1 MKHFFYCYYFF
12 SITCFTCIGQGA
24 KEIDRKVNENKGT
37 FVVRE
42 IRKKKELHK
51 DSAEISIRFFSGF
64 CQLIKS
70 DSPNSITFFLID
82 NQEYK
87 TGIDGSGLVRTK
99 NGIHSI
105 SLIRRENSFY
115 YANFSPIRKLNLKLR
130 GRRYYVIDIYLSLP
144 FLNDH

>member
-1 MKHFFYCYYFF
+1 MKKLLCCLF
-12 SITCFTCIGQGA
+12 SIISVACFAQDV
-24 KEIDRKVNENKGT
+24 KEIGRRINENRGT
-37 FVVRE
+37 FVVRQ
-42 IRKKKELHK
+42 IKKKKELHR
-51 DSAEISIRFFSGF
+51 DSAELSIRFFSGF

-115 YANFSPIRKLNLKLR
+115 YANFSPIRKLNLKIR